1 MNLRPDTLKLIVD
14 HSLVLVIVDLPT
26 PLALFLSLL
35 NDIFDIL
42 EHRVKI
48 ATLLDFLL
56 LDGHILAFLLLE
68 QVDTFLSK

>member
-14 HSLVLVIVDLPT
+14 HSLMLLIMALPT
-26 PLALFLSLL
+26 PLALLLSLL

-56 LDGHILAFLLLE
+56 LHRHILAFLLLE
-68 QVDTFLSK
+68 QVDTFLSE